1 MRTYMINVRIAING
15 SLPPNRSTARRP
27 QSRLAMQGQPWAR
40 SHKTET
46 LFAARK
52 NIRRMGAT
60 PFSGTVL
67 SASSG

>member
-1 MRTYMINVRIAING
+1 MD
-15 SLPPNRSTARRP
+15 RST
-27 QSRLAMQGQPWAR
+27 
-40 SHKTET
+40 KTGA
-46 LFAARK
+46 LFAIHK